1 MAQSMTKKAKSTVKA
16 EPKVNV
22 EEVVIEEEIK
32 VEEPVV
38 EKKIVEKTPKKFEAM
53 DGVLCRSIV
62 SGVLVMEGI
71 KSHNFYKW
79 ANTNDITEV
88 EYQDLVSAV
97 RSNTSYVFA
106 PHFIIEDEDFLA
118 QFPQVQKVYDSMYTT
133 SDLKEILR
141 LPTVASMMK
150 EIEALPNGS
159 KDNLRDIAGKMVL
172 NGQLDSVQKIKALDD
187 YYNTNFLVTTNLYA

>member
-1 MAQSMTKKAKSTVKA
+1 MAQNMTKKAKPTVKS
-16 EPKVNV
+16 EPTVNV
-22 EEVVIEEEIK
+22 EEVVIEKKVK

-38 EKKIVEKTPKKFEAM
+38 VTNQPRKFEAM

-62 SGVLVMEGI
+62 DGVLVMGGI
-71 KSHNFYKW
+71 KSNNFYKW
-79 ANTNDITEV
+79 SDTNDITEV

-133 SDLKEILR
+133 ADLKEILS
-141 LPTVASMMK
+141 LPVTSMMNAIK
-150 EIEALPNGS
+150 TLPDGS

-187 YYNTNFLVTTNLYA
+187 FYKTNFLVTTNVYA